1 MSDVVWNVD
10 GQRGDLGLHRL
21 HRGLWSFTLHLLPG
35 GQGRE
40 CDLDVCAGEPERAPA
55 KEKTN
60 TRLTKRCFEG
70 NQISLYLITT
80 RRLQLRWN
88 RLPTD

>member
-21 HRGLWSFTLHLLPG
+21 HWGLWSFALHLLPG
-35 GQGRE
+35 GQSRE

-55 KEKTN
+55 KGKKKT
-60 TRLTKRCFEG
+60 KHKIYKKSG
-70 NQISLYLITT
+70 GKSNQSVLDNDTSAAAEVEPLA
-80 RRLQLRWN
+80 
-88 RLPTD
+88 D

>member
-60 TRLTKRCFEG
+60 KTYKKVFRGKS
-70 NQISLYLITT
+70 NQSELDNDT
-80 RRLQLRWN
+80 
-88 RLPTD
+88 PTAAEVEPFAD

>member
-21 HRGLWSFTLHLLPG
+21 HWGLWSFALHLLPG
-35 GQGRE
+35 GQSRE

-55 KEKTN
+55 KGKKKNKT
-60 TRLTKRCFEG
+60 
-70 NQISLYLITT
+70 QD
-80 RRLQLRWN
+80 LQKKWREIKSVC
-88 RLPTD
+88 T